1 MKKILL
7 SISALATILATTATF
22 CACSSDD
29 EQQEQPTLSTLT
41 LDGIIANYTDDDE
54 IGTRAISVDGNTLKT
69 FWKTTDLVTVYNKN
83 WQTKVGELNPQ
94 SDTQS
99 TATPTKTK
107 LTGDVSHSSL
117 KTGDEL
123 NLIYPRTDWQYTG
136 QDGTWESISEKYDY
150 ATANVN
156 IVYIDASDKN
166 KVYATTALF
175 GKAQQAIV
183 RFTILDSNGNNLSL
197 PTYPELT
204 ITAASNQ
211 LVTKCSLD
219 GTATEKGAI
228 VVTKKDATTVE
239 NANNVFYVAIRNDNA
254 SADQYTLTIKGADNK
269 MYTYTKKDI
278 TFANGD
284 FKKIKVKMKFYDDT
298 YTERTAYDDK
308 GEETWE

>member
-7 SISALATILATTATF
+7 SFSALAAMLATTTTF
-22 CACSSDD
+22 SACSSDD
-29 EQQEQPTLSTLT
+29 SGQEQPTYSTLI
-41 LDGIIANYTDDDE
+41 LDGVISSYTNDDE
-54 IGTRAISVDGNTLKT
+54 IGTRAISVDGDNLKT
-69 FWKTTDLVTVYNKN
+69 FWKTTDLVTVYSNQ
-83 WQTKVGELNPQ
+83 WQTKVGELHPQ
-94 SDTQS
+94 SDTES

-136 QDGTWESISEKYDY
+136 QDGTWESISQKYDY

-156 IVYIDASDKN
+156 IVYIDASDNN
-166 KVYATTALF
+166 KVYATTASF
-175 GKAQQAIV
+175 GKAQQAII
-183 RFTILDSNGNNLSL
+183 RFTILDSNGDALAL
-197 PTYPELT
+197 PEYPELT
-204 ITAASNQ
+204 ITAAGNQ

-219 GTATEKGAI
+219 GTATEKGALVI
-228 VVTKKDATTVE
+228 TKKTQTTTQDP
-239 NANNVFYVAIRNDNA
+239 NNVFYVAIRNNNEN
-254 SADQYTLTIKGADNK
+254 ADQYTLTIKGKDNK

-278 TFANGD
+278 TFAKGD
-284 FKKIKVKMKFYDDT
+284 FKKIKVKMKFQDDT